1 MNKLVPRFKMVRKSR
16 TLAELGTIP
25 TDYPIKLRVKEFQVA
40 TKAGTLITRDPCI
53 SLQQFNPNGHF
64 LAAISFNLE
73 ETESF
78 LKGFSSCLRTLGLYR
93 FRKNLADLTQK
104 QEVTTS

>member
-1 MNKLVPRFKMVRKSR
+1 MNKPVPRSKMVRKSR
-16 TLAELGTIP
+16 TLADLGSIKTA
-25 TDYPIKLRVKEFQVA
+25 YPIRVRVKEFEIVHKNGA
-40 TKAGTLITRDPCI
+40 TISRGPCI
-53 SLQQFNPNGHF
+53 SIQQFNPAGRF

-73 ETESF
+73 EIESF
-78 LKGFSSCLRTLGLYR
+78 LEGFSSCLRALGLYR